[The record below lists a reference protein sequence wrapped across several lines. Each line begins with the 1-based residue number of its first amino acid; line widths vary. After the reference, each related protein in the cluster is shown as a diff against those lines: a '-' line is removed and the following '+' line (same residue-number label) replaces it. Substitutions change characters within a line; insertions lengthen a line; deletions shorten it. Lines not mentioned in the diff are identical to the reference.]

1 MAQDTQGTISA
12 QGRVVTID
20 DLTERAMT
28 LRSSIASLKLE
39 ITQMQTQGNDLSDT
53 TFVSRM
59 QSLQSDLANQKEILI
74 KIVTV
79 INIACVHYFLVIFSE
94 FNLPPVIMPL
104 HETLQVTTVL
114 RFSHLHDGG
123 IKRPLLP
130 VTIDRP
136 FHQFPQSEL
145 FIKGAFHDSSSYE
158 GSDAKAIE
166 FKEMG
171 GSQSESACG
180 QLYTSTWQL

>member
-28 LRSSIASLKLE
+28 LRSSIASLELE

-79 INIACVHYFLVIFSE
+79 INIANHAASR
-94 FNLPPVIMPL
+94 NPP
-104 HETLQVTTVL
+104 
-114 RFSHLHDGG
+114 SNDG
-123 IKRPLLP
+123 
-130 VTIDRP
+130 
-136 FHQFPQSEL
+136 
-145 FIKGAFHDSSSYE
+145 
-158 GSDAKAIE
+158 
-166 FKEMG
+166 
-171 GSQSESACG
+171 
-180 QLYTSTWQL
+180 